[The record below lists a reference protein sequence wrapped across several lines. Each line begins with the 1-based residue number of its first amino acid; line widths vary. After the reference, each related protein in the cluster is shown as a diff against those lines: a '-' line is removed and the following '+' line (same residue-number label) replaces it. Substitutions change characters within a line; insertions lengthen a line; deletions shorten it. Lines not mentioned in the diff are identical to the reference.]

1 MAVPFPIFFQEAR
14 TMTPLWLRRSFLCA
28 VAVALLSGCA
38 SVRVVDSQ
46 VQSWSTLTAVPAPPT
61 YRLERLPS
69 QQSSEKAFAPI
80 EALAHQALQRA
91 GLRRDDAGARLVAQV
106 GVRASTALPDWPHYP
121 PMWGWGVGWNGRPSL
136 RAGMMLREMPPTLHR
151 REASVVLRD
160 AATQQVVYETSALHE
175 DVWTDD
181 PAIFG
186 VLFDA
191 ALSGFPQP
199 PAGPRQVHTPMPR

>member
-1 MAVPFPIFFQEAR
+1 MVSRWFQMLVLGLA
-14 TMTPLWLRRSFLCA
+14 A
-28 VAVALLSGCA
+28 ALAAGCA
-38 SVRVVDSQ
+38 TVREVDSQ
-46 VQSWSTLTAVPAPPT
+46 VQSWSTLNALPSPPT
-61 YRLERLPS
+61 YRLEKLPS
-69 QQSSEKAFAPI
+69 QQSTDKAFAPI

-91 GLRRDDAGARLVAQV
+91 GLQRDDAAARLVVQM
-106 GVRASTALPDWPHYP
+106 GVRASQALPDWPHYP
-121 PMWGWGVGWNGRPSL
+121 PLWGWGPGWGGRYPL
-136 RAGMMLREMPPTLHR
+136 RAGMLLREMPPTLQR
-151 REASVVLRD
+151 REASLVLRD

-199 PAGPRQVHTPMPR
+199 PGGPRQVRLPLVPPAR

>member
-1 MAVPFPIFFQEAR
+1 MVSRWFQMLVMGLA
-14 TMTPLWLRRSFLCA
+14 A
-28 VAVALLSGCA
+28 ALAAGCA
-38 SVRVVDSQ
+38 TVREVDSQ
-46 VQSWSTLTAVPAPPT
+46 VQSWSTLRALPAPPT

-69 QQSSEKAFAPI
+69 QQSTDKAFAPI

-91 GLRRDDAGARLVAQV
+91 GLQRDDAAARLVVQM
-106 GVRASTALPDWPHYP
+106 GVRASQALPDWPHYP
-121 PMWGWGVGWNGRPSL
+121 PMWGWGPGWGGRHSL
-136 RAGMMLREMPPTLHR
+136 RAGMLLREMPPTLQR
-151 REASVVLRD
+151 REASLVLRD

-199 PAGPRQVHTPMPR
+199 PGGPRQVRLPLVPPAR